1 MTKQRLLNFNQYFV
15 SDADYI
21 CFIKSVYQQYH
32 LHSSIN
38 FAMHKIRQGTLTAR
52 TVKNNFKGTIE
63 RFFANDNAFSAMGSV
78 NGTSAYWTQLCT
90 SYG

>member
-1 MTKQRLLNFNQYFV
+1 
-15 SDADYI
+15 
-21 CFIKSVYQQYH
+21 
-32 LHSSIN
+32 
-38 FAMHKIRQGTLTAR
+38 MHKIRQGTLTAR